1 MDSKFDEITDELFNE
16 LFQLHPSLATF
27 VGGKFHEYDGKMEP
41 GTIEAVEMDI
51 ALMKKLQE
59 KLSHLD
65 PEQLSASNRLDRE
78 LLLYFAAFQLFLLE
92 ERKDWEV
99 VVTAGGGPVA
109 TIGSALF
116 PLFTRSFAPFETRAR
131 SMIERLRGCPAFL
144 ENSKQLWRRPVK
156 LWTQIAIQECQTM
169 PGFFAVIHQ
178 AIQTEAPH
186 LADEFQT
193 VAGEV
198 TSKIQ
203 EYQQFL
209 ETEVLPRATD
219 EWAYGREGFEKLLQ
233 LRKLPYTADEIL
245 ALGERYREELRNE
258 LEELAKEI
266 DPDCKSWEEVRDKI
280 KDKSPPDFEKTLAEI
295 RKASDAAEQFIIK
308 EKLATVAEGTG
319 MQVLE
324 TPEYMRPLIPFAALV
339 PAELLSER
347 QISEYVVTPGSTS
360 SFLTEYGQAS
370 IYNVSVHEGFPG
382 HHMQISHGNLFGSI
396 IRLLAAGFETVEGWA
411 HYCEQMMLEE
421 GFYDDK
427 DFLDAKE
434 ILFIQKLDALWR
446 AVRIILDVKLHTN
459 QISFEEAI
467 ELLITERGMPREGA
481 VAEVTRYTLA
491 PGYQLSYLIGK
502 HLFLDL
508 RDQLKAKLG
517 DKFSL
522 LWFHDILLR
531 TGGVPFHYLKK
542 IYMEKAEE
550 ILA

>member
-92 ERKDWEV
+92 ERKDWEA

-531 TGGVPFHYLKK
+531 TGGVPFH
-542 IYMEKAEE
+542 
-550 ILA
+550 